1 MPFRIEP
8 AGPERLRASGELD
21 FGTAAEALDAGL
33 VLLATGARWTL
44 DLSGITAGDSAG
56 VAVLVEWLSAASAR
70 RSTLTFESVP
80 EQMLAIARI
89 SELDGL
95 LLPQRV

>member
-21 FGTAAEALDAGL
+21 FATAAAALEQGQA
-33 VLLATGARWTL
+33 LLGTGQRWTV

-56 VAVLVEWLSAASAR
+56 VAVLVDWLSAASAR
-70 RSTLTFESVP
+70 RSTLSFESVP

-89 SELDGL
+89 SELDDL

>member
-1 MPFRIEP
+1 MPFCIEQ

-21 FGTAAEALDAGL
+21 FGTAAAALEAGL
-33 VLLATGARWTL
+33 ALLATGPRWTV

-70 RSTLTFESVP
+70 SATLGFESVP

-89 SELDGL
+89 SELEDL
-95 LLPQRV
+95 LVPQGS